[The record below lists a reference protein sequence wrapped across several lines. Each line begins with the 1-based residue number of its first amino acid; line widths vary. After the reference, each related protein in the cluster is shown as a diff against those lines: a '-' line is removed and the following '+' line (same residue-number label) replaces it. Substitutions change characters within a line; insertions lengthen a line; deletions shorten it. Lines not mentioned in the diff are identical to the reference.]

1 MLPLLTDNDF
11 RAPIVRALRRLSPG
25 ADIVS
30 AREIGM
36 ALAPDEELLA
46 WAAEHGRVLLTHDA
60 RTMPPTHYRRI
71 AEGLNPPRL
80 ILVVQSMPI
89 GMAAEELLL
98 VLDAATHGDWRSNY
112 IRLPLQ
118 Y

>member
-1 MLPLLTDNDF
+1 
-11 RAPIVRALRRLSPG
+11 
-25 ADIVS
+25 
-30 AREIGM
+30 
-36 ALAPDEELLA
+36 
-46 WAAEHGRVLLTHDA
+46 
-60 RTMPPTHYRRI
+60 MPPTHYRRI
-71 AEGLNPPRL
+71 AEGLNTPRL

-118 Y
+118 